1 MLSSITNAKRGSG
14 LMLCGNAI
22 IPFKDD
28 FPKNNPIYEVLT
40 SDFDERT
47 AIRKKMEN
55 LNV

>member
-1 MLSSITNAKRGSG
+1 
-14 LMLCGNAI
+14 MLCGNAI